1 VKRLI
6 LNADDFGLT
15 PGVNEGIV
23 RAHREGI
30 LTSATIM
37 ANGAAFEG
45 AVEMA
50 KCNPRLG
57 VGCHI
62 VLLGGNPVAPLGQIP
77 SLVNAQGR
85 LAESLPAFVARL
97 SAGML
102 KRSEMETEIRA
113 QIQKVRKAG
122 IEPTHLDTHK
132 HAHVHPRVMEA
143 LARVAQEQGIHR
155 VRKPVENIRDSW
167 NGSGG
172 RARGLSKQHLSAT
185 LVTTAGPRFRSIS
198 RKYGLRS
205 PDHFLGLAMTGKLGP
220 EALRRMIGMVAEG
233 ETEIML
239 HPGICDVQL
248 RGTGSR
254 LLEQREDELAG
265 LLDAGVRSTVE
276 ERGIRLISY
285 RELN

>member
-15 PGVNEGIV
+15 AGVNEGIV

-37 ANGAAFEG
+37 ANGAAFED
-45 AVEMA
+45 AVEKA
-50 KCNPRLG
+50 RSNPRLG

-62 VLLGGNPVAPLGQIP
+62 VLLGGNPVAPLEQIP

-85 LAESLPAFVARL
+85 LPESLPAFVARL
-97 SAGML
+97 SARMVKMNDL
-102 KRSEMETEIRA
+102 EAEIRA
-113 QIQKVRKAG
+113 QILKVRKAG
-122 IEPTHLDTHK
+122 IEPTHVDTHK

-167 NGSGG
+167 NGSSGK
-172 RARGLSKQHLSAT
+172 ARGLSKQHLAAS
-185 LVTTAGPRFRSIS
+185 LVTTAGRQFRSIS

-239 HPGICDVQL
+239 HPGICDDQL

-254 LLEQREDELAG
+254 LLEQREAELAG

-276 ERGIRLISY
+276 EREIRLISY

>member
-1 VKRLI
+1 M
-6 LNADDFGLT
+6 
-15 PGVNEGIV
+15 NEGIV

-37 ANGAAFEG
+37 ANGAAFED
-45 AVEMA
+45 AVE
-50 KCNPRLG
+50 KTKSNPRLG
-57 VGCHI
+57 VGCHV
-62 VLLGGNPVAPLGQIP
+62 VLLGGDPVAPLEQIP
-77 SLVNAQGR
+77 SLVNAEGR
-85 LAESLPAFVARL
+85 LPGSLPAFVARL
-97 SAGML
+97 SARMV
-102 KRSEMETEIRA
+102 KMSEMETEIRA

-143 LARVAQEQGIHR
+143 LARVAREQGIHR

-167 NGSGG
+167 NGSGR
-172 RARGLSKQHLSAT
+172 RARGLSKQHLAAS
-185 LVTTAGPRFRSIS
+185 LVTTAGRRFRSVS
-198 RKYGLRS
+198 RKYGLCS

-220 EALRRMIGMVAEG
+220 EALRRMIGIVAEG
-233 ETEIML
+233 QTEIMV
-239 HPGICDVQL
+239 HPGICDEEL
-248 RGTGSR
+248 RQTDSR
-254 LLEQREDELAG
+254 LLEQREEELAG